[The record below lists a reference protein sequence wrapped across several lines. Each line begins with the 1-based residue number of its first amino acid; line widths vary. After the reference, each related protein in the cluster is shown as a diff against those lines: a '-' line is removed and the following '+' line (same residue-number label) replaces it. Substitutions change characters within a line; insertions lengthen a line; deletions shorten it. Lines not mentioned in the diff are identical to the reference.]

1 MEYIIFS
8 KRNDLWRKFW
18 NLFRFFWSLER
29 IESIRKTVLES
40 TTFRWEKSN

>member
-1 MEYIIFS
+1 MIYGESSGIYS
-8 KRNDLWRKFW
+8 D
-18 NLFRFFWSLER
+18 FFWSLER